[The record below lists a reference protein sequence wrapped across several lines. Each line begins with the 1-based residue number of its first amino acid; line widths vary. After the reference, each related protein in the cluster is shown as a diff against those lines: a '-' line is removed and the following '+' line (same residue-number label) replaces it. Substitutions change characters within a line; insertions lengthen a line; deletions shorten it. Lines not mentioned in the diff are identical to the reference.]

1 MSYQRTL
8 LDTCPGPADSRSMA
22 CEAAGAQ
29 NRGSSTWAGLVQPE
43 KRHPWGSTAGCRQMG
58 RTWGRGDSWAPPAS
72 CSRPL
77 TTVWES
83 KLHLLAGSA
92 LPWQLAGRCQAGR
105 RALTWWQHTA
115 REGTRM
121 QSLGLGASED
131 TLWCVSMCTC
141 AWVRAWGCSQ
151 VWACKCMH
159 KCLHLCACTQE
170 SSPPLHPE
178 GGPLVLWHHL
188 GRVYPTAPGCGLAGL
203 L

>member
-1 MSYQRTL
+1 MRQLEPRTE
-8 LDTCPGPADSRSMA
+8 GPAPGLGWCSQRRDTPG
-22 CEAAGAQ
+22 AAPQGAG
-29 NRGSSTWAGLVQPE
+29 RWAEPGA
-43 KRHPWGSTAGCRQMG
+43 GGTAGP
-58 RTWGRGDSWAPPAS
+58 PPAS

-178 GGPLVLWHHL
+178 GGPLALWHHL